1 MLVFAFLV
9 VLPFIA
15 ETAPKNALFETFAD
29 FIPSRLVLA
38 LSAPLAG
45 FHYNEWNLFA
55 SPMTVM
61 LTLVILACY
70 VGAAQDR
77 RDRSEAVLFGT
88 VAVFVVVAQLVF
100 LARGHTFVHP
110 WDGAEIME
118 LIMDIG
124 LAVFTLQTTARL
136 IARYGHRPQAR

>member
-1 MLVFAFLV
+1 MNNKRPFV
-9 VLPFIA
+9 VHWF
-15 ETAPKNALFETFAD
+15 
-29 FIPSRLVLA
+29 VLA

-61 LTLVILACY
+61 FTLVILACY
-70 VGAAQDR
+70 VGAARDR
-77 RDRSEAVLFGT
+77 RDRSEAALFGA
-88 VAVFVVVAQLVF
+88 VAVFVTVAQIVF
-100 LARGHTFVHP
+100 LARGHTFAHP

-124 LAVFTLQTTARL
+124 LAMFTFQTTARL
-136 IARYGHRPQAR
+136 IARHGHPRKAR

>member
-29 FIPSRLVLA
+29 FIPSRLVLT
-38 LSAPLAG
+38 G